1 MEEEIMEEEIILKV
15 KKSGILDILNLILK
29 IYAVFLFFLAL
40 VIQSSETIIQTGI
53 MIVAIMIF
61 EFINDGEIVLSDKGV
76 NIANIGFT
84 KWRDIERFDIYKNT
98 LSVKIRKEKTRKI
111 QIDLKESKINITNAS
126 RFAEAKIERYK
137 Q

>member
-1 MEEEIMEEEIILKV
+1 MEDEIILKV
-15 KKSGILDILNLILK
+15 KKSGILDIVNLILK

-40 VIQSSETIIQTGI
+40 IIQSSETIIQTGI

-76 NIANIGFT
+76 NVTNMGFT
-84 KWRDIERFDIYKNT
+84 RWKDVERFDIYKNT
-98 LSVKIRKEKTRKI
+98 ISIKIKEESTRKI
-111 QIDLKESKINITNAS
+111 QIDLKESKINITNAN

>member
-1 MEEEIMEEEIILKV
+1 MEEEIVLKI
-15 KKSGILDILNLILK
+15 KKSGVLDIVNLILK

-53 MIVAIMIF
+53 MVVVIMIF
-61 EFINDGEIVLSDKGV
+61 EFINDGEIVLSDKGI
-76 NIANIGFT
+76 NIPNMSFA
-84 KWRDIERFDIYKNT
+84 KWRDVESFHLYKNII
-98 LSVKIRKEKTRKI
+98 SVKVKEERTKKI

>member
-15 KKSGILDILNLILK
+15 KKSGILDVLNIILK
-29 IYAVFLFFLAL
+29 IYAVFLFFLSL
-40 VIQSSETIIQTGI
+40 IIQSSETIIQTGI